1 MCAMLEVSLA
11 NIVSCTS
18 QIHERDLF
26 LELLSQ
32 VQVGASGLYGEEGG
46 RRGGGE
52 VGGGM
57 GDGRE
62 RRRGKGEGGKHYPSH
77 ISVRRLSCD
86 YVYTIWKGLW
96 YVCVGISMVTSLCSN
111 DRMRGAIIN

>member
-32 VQVGASGLYGEEGG
+32 VQVGASGLYGGSGGRREEGG
-46 RRGGGE
+46 GRGGGRWDGGRE
-52 VGGGM
+52 GEEEGKGGG
-57 GDGRE
+57 RE
-62 RRRGKGEGGKHYPSH
+62 ALPISH
-77 ISVRRLSCD
+77 FCQKTV
-86 YVYTIWKGLW
+86 
-96 YVCVGISMVTSLCSN
+96 M
-111 DRMRGAIIN
+111 